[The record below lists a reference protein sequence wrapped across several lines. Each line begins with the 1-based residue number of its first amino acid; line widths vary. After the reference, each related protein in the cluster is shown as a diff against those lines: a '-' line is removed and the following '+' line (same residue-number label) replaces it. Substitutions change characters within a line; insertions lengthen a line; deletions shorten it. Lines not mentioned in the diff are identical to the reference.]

1 MADPNNIPQESQ
13 QLTEDLNSPDEKTK
27 NKASADMAKTN
38 FDAEYEEAQKNSGG
52 SGSQSSDPNPVSRK
66 AGNKGTAGS
75 DSFTG
80 ESEGK
85 AGRSKEA
92 GKIDDIDSPGDSDPD
107 DYLDMARE
115 VTKGKGEA

>member
-13 QLTEDLNSPDEKTK
+13 QLTEDLNSTDEDTK
-27 NKASADMAKTN
+27 NKASGDMAKTN

-52 SGSQSSDPNPVSRK
+52 SGTQSSDSNPVSRK
-66 AGNKGTAGS
+66 VSAEGTAGS
-75 DSFTG
+75 GSST
-80 ESEGK
+80 GK

-107 DYLDMARE
+107 DYRNMARE

>member
-13 QLTEDLNSPDEKTK
+13 QLTEDLNSPDEETK

-52 SGSQSSDPNPVSRK
+52 SGTQSSDSNPVSRK
-66 AGNKGTAGS
+66 AGSKGTASSGNA
-75 DSFTG
+75 T
-80 ESEGK
+80 GK

-107 DYLDMARE
+107 DYRNMARE

>member
-13 QLTEDLNSPDEKTK
+13 QLAEDLNSPDEDTK
-27 NKASADMAKTN
+27 NKASANMAKTN
-38 FDAEYEEAQKNSGG
+38 FDAEYEEAQKNSSG

-66 AGNKGTAGS
+66 AGSKGTAGS
-75 DSFTG
+75 DSFTSG
-80 ESEGK
+80 T
-85 AGRSKEA
+85 AGRSQEA

-115 VTKGKGEA
+115 VTKGKGES